1 MNVLAAALG
10 SALGGVLR
18 YACGQLWPAAPGEWP
33 RATLAVN
40 LLGCFVIGASYV
52 WMLEKPAAGDA
63 WRVFWISGVL
73 GGFTT
78 WSAFALETNLM
89 ASAGLSGRALMY
101 AAATVCGCLLA
112 AWAGRTLASMF

>member
-18 YACGQLWPAAPGEWP
+18 YLCGRLWPAAPGDWP
-33 RATLAVN
+33 RATIAVN

-52 WMLEKPAAGDA
+52 WMMERHAASEP

-89 ASAGLSGRALMY
+89 FSAGLTGRALMY
-101 AAATVCGCLLA
+101 AAATVFGCLLA
-112 AWAGRTLASMF
+112 AWAGRALATMV